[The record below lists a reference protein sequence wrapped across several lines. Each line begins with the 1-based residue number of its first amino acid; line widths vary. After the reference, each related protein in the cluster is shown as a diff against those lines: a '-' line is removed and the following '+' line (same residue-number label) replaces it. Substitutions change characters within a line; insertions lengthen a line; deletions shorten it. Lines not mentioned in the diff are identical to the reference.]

1 MTSKIL
7 SYVQYIY
14 SLLLTLVNY
23 KHYKNTINLKNSK
36 NNKSL
41 FIFGNGKSINLLDPK
56 KIKKYTNKNFDV
68 IAMNNYLAS
77 DFSKYIKPNYY
88 LLADKRMVVL
98 NKKNIDK
105 KKFSDLSKTH
115 KILKNINTQIF
126 IPIRYRK
133 INYFNNKT
141 FYFNDGFINNS
152 KNIKNILM
160 PMSLFSLSGLKAIA
174 IGNYLGYKN
183 IYICGLDNDQWKYS
197 YVDKNNNIYSNSN
210 YFYENKNIH
219 KQKKTSM
226 SRYLNTFVEIFK
238 SFEKFQELKIY
249 NLDPNSMIN
258 IFNKK
263 HKLNVYKKLNNENL
277 PKK

>member
-77 DFSKYIKPNYY
+77 DFSKNVKPNYY
-88 LLADKRMVVL
+88 LLADKRMVIL
-98 NKKNIDK
+98 NKKNLDK
-105 KKFSDLSKTH
+105 KKFLDLSKTH
-115 KILKNINTQIF
+115 KILKNIKTQIF

-133 INYFNNKT
+133 INYFNNKI
-141 FYFNDGFINNS
+141 FYFNDGYIKNS
-152 KNIKNILM
+152 KNIKNIIM
-160 PMSLFSLSGLKAIA
+160 PTSLFSLSGLKAIS
-174 IGNYLGYKN
+174 IGSYLGYKS

-197 YVDKNNNIYSNSN
+197 QVDKNNNIYSISS
-210 YFYENKNIH
+210 YFYESKNTH
-219 KQKKTSM
+219 KQKETSI